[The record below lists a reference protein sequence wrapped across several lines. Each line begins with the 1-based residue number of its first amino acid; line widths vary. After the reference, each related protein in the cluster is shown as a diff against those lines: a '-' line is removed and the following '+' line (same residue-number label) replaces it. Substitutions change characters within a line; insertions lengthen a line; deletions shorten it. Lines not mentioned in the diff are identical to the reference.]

1 MSSLVVGKKV
11 IVLPATSISYPVYKN
26 VISNARA
33 AGDLKFIT
41 KLDIR
46 GAKEDTSYSVNY
58 VSDTSVI
65 TTAQYSVPS
74 DAFSPVSAYSEE
86 DLIRLYGAS
95 YGYLYTA
102 ATAVLVRGST
112 LVYLSQDA
120 NSNLT
125 LSEASASVLTGIAVN
140 KTDKTITVSSA
151 HSKDNVYDYL
161 QWYQAQIANVAL
173 LPYGEIFSTIIGNNY
188 TLKSDWSIV
197 FSVAPTGT
205 WNITASN
212 ITLSAELD
220 LANFNLTGTLF
231 FDVSG
236 TYAISDSR
244 INVVDT
250 VDGDETVVINP
261 TDSVITTNSDSA
273 NITINTPAVAITLT
287 GLKIGTDV
295 VILAAG
301 TDTVLD
307 SVDQTS
313 GTTFAYT
320 YTAQDAIDIGIIK
333 PGYVTQ
339 YIYNLTPGATSAN
352 LPIVQQPD
360 RNYL

>member
-1 MSSLVVGKKV
+1 MKLSR
-11 IVLPATSISYPVYKN
+11 
-26 VISNARA
+26 ARA
-33 AGDLKFIT
+33 SGDLYFT
-41 KLDIR
+41 AKLDIR
-46 GAKEDTSYSVNY
+46 GAKENTSYSVNY
-58 VSDTSVI
+58 LSDNSAI
-65 TTAQYSVPS
+65 TTAQ
-74 DAFSPVSAYSEE
+74 FSGPNDSFKPVTAYSEE
-86 DLIRLYGAS
+86 DLVRLYGLK
-95 YGYLYTA
+95 YGYLYTT

-112 LVYLSQDA
+112 LVYLSQTV

-140 KTDKTITVSSA
+140 KTAKTITVSSA

-161 QWYQAQIANVAL
+161 QWYQAQIANVTL

-250 VDGDETVVINP
+250 VDGDETVVVNP
-261 TDSVITTNSDSA
+261 TDSVITTNSDA
-273 NITINTPAVAITLT
+273 GNITINTPAVAITLT
-287 GLKIGTDV
+287 GLQVGTDV

-333 PGYVTQ
+333 PGYVTL

-352 LPIVQQPD
+352 LPIVQRPD